1 MGWGEGVGV
10 RVRRIA
16 VDYASH
22 TSHVEL
28 LEGELGEVL
37 GEVRGVCPRVPLFST
52 VDGEWVEDGRMG
64 GEYWYRNLRQPV
76 RFGAAMEA
84 LAADGFRVFVEASAH
99 PVLTVGVQEA
109 LETAGGVSSVV
120 TGTLR
125 RDDGGMRRFLTSAG
139 ELWTRGVEVDWSTV
153 LPHAGGPLSDLPTYP
168 FQHRRYWLETT
179 SRTRHTAK
187 EDLTMDDPANGG
199 DGPDAAQEPQAE
211 TLTALLAGASEEERA
226 ALLLERVRAEAA
238 AVLGHDD
245 PAPIDGGGVFFQ
257 IGFTSLT
264 AVELRN
270 RLSAATGFEL
280 PIMLL
285 FDHPTPAAL
294 AEHLGELYA
303 ADDSDNSEERA
314 GV

>member
-1 MGWGEGVGV
+1 
-10 RVRRIA
+10 
-16 VDYASH
+16 
-22 TSHVEL
+22 
-28 LEGELGEVL
+28 
-37 GEVRGVCPRVPLFST
+37 
-52 VDGEWVEDGRMG
+52 MG
-64 GEYWYRNLRQPV
+64 GGYWYRNLRQPV
-76 RFGAAMEA
+76 RFGSAVQA
-84 LAADGFRVFVEASAH
+84 LVADGFRVFVEASAH

-109 LETAGGVSSVV
+109 LETAGRVSSVV

-125 RDDGGMRRFLTSAG
+125 RDDGGMRRFLSSAG

-153 LPHAGGPLSDLPTYP
+153 LPHAGGPLPDLPTYA

-179 SRTRHTAK
+179 PRTRHTTQ
-187 EDLTMDDPANGG
+187 EDLSMDDRTNGA
-199 DGPDAAQEPQAE
+199 DGPDAAQQPQAE
-211 TLTALLAGASEEERA
+211 TLTDLLAEAPEEARA
-226 ALLLERVRAEAA
+226 ELLLERVRAEAA

-245 PAPIDGGGVFFQ
+245 PAPIDDGDVFFE

-303 ADDSDNSEERA
+303 ADDCDNSEERA